1 MPDAMSDAAP
11 LTTIDPKAW
20 LACALRQ
27 TDAAQEEEAPGL
39 LQRALTPQRAPS
51 PEQARGLC
59 AKLARS
65 HYENFHVLS
74 RLVPQ
79 ELVEDFAA
87 VYAFCRW
94 ADDLADELGGGP
106 SQRRLASS
114 LLAWWRTLTTQC
126 FAHAR
131 GDDEA
136 PAHPVFVALS
146 QTIRRHSLEE
156 APFHHLIDAFE
167 QDQRVARYETWEQLL
182 GYCHRSANPVGRI
195 VLALGGCSGEGPG
208 DAERI
213 SRSDAICTALQ
224 LTNFW
229 QDVRRDLLERDR
241 VYLPRAETGLDAQTL
256 RDWAARPSDPAC
268 RVAFI
273 RALRPL
279 VERTQRL
286 FDEGA
291 ELPRMVDPRLR
302 AVVWLFAAGGA
313 RTLRKVERAG
323 CATLWTR
330 PRLTA
335 WDKASLLARAWVVH
349 RAPRGALHAE
359 RFTAAQRGE
368 GS

>member
-1 MPDAMSDAAP
+1 MPDAAP
-11 LTTIDPKAW
+11 LTTLDPKAW

-51 PEQARGLC
+51 PEQARLLC
-59 AKLARS
+59 AQLARS

-74 RLVPQ
+74 RLVPE
-79 ELVEDFAA
+79 ELVDDFAA

-106 SQRRLASS
+106 LQRRLASS
-114 LLAWWRTLTTQC
+114 LLAWWRKLTVQC

-131 GDDEA
+131 GEDDE
-136 PAHPVFVALS
+136 PPGHPVFIALA
-146 QTIRRHSLEE
+146 QTAQRRGLDE
-156 APFHHLIDAFE
+156 APFHRLIDAFE
-167 QDQRVARYETWEQLL
+167 QDQRVVRYDTWEQLL
-182 GYCHRSANPVGRI
+182 DYCQGSANPVGRI
-195 VLALGGCSGEGPG
+195 VLALAGCRGDGPG
-208 DAERI
+208 DAEQLL
-213 SRSDAICTALQ
+213 RSDAICTALQ

-241 VYLPRAETGLDAQTL
+241 VYLPLAETGLDAQTL
-256 RDWAARPSDPAC
+256 RDWATRPNDPAC

-273 RALRPL
+273 KALRPL

-291 ELPRMVDPRLR
+291 ELPRMVDQRVR
-302 AVVWLFAAGGA
+302 AVVWLFAAGGR

-335 WDKASLLARAWVVH
+335 WDKASLLARAWLVH

-359 RFTAAQRGE
+359 RFAAVPQPSDG
-368 GS
+368 GAS